1 MALYSS
7 LLTRC
12 LDQVATL
19 IDSNNEAM
27 QARCIPSAVPTE
39 LCERL
44 VERLAVANQLSD
56 GSLARVL
63 APRMTIL
70 RMNNISGSSTL
81 TPLAIQSAVET
92 SPELEVFEAAGN
104 RLTDATIDMLCSE
117 PRCDYL
123 RVLNLSSC
131 DLDACQAKRI
141 VESCRFLQVLDLS
154 NNDRIDGSVVFS
166 SSNPNPRNRAS
177 TSVAAHDSGR
187 ISRKRKRSLSASSY
201 DGPVASTDQSHVCDC
216 GQHDSECPAHP
227 PVKRRPVNI
236 NVPDSMDVSTPV
248 DASVPLNIQKQFFLY
263 QLNISGSSETVDD
276 HAVQCIAA
284 AFPSLTELDLTNC
297 RKVTNLTPLL
307 KQCPQLC
314 VLNISGTNVSFAK
327 SRDAPPLSSL
337 EEFRYSGSGCIDTA
351 FEGFISG
358 CTSSLRVLE
367 LRNKVFEDPS
377 LLSRVLEFTT
387 SLSHL
392 DLYGS
397 DADGSMLRP
406 LVSNKS
412 LRSTLSS
419 LNLGC
424 CIEMSTADWI
434 DALAPLH
441 SGSVSFSALSSFCVS
456 GLKDRIPIESLVLLG
471 RNSPNVV
478 SLSLG
483 HVSDTSTLRQPE
495 VAQILSAF
503 PRLHSLEV
511 WSCESISLTLL
522 SMIPQVLCRSI
533 ESVQVCSL
541 QARAERRDP
550 HADQEDQHEHYRHLL
565 PPRVSSLTLH
575 QLSRLQRSFPK
586 IAFKIWQHSVQGEKF
601 YQEIN
606 PSRSPSTT
614 KVSSVR
620 FEVSRIQDPLL
631 ADDLDETYD
640 SDDVLLAEAYCR
652 VSVVVDGSHIWAN
665 ENSISLD
672 VLSKTVP
679 RPQDCCAS
687 SASQVF
693 FGGSVPLVRDWCCE
707 CNIDDFAG
715 VLYSADRDHVNWH
728 IREPGPEMFL
738 RFNRAQYVAA
748 AHSARVQLES
758 LLAQIRSER
767 AAARITASNN

>member
-1 MALYSS
+1 VCPAF
-7 LLTRC
+7 
-12 LDQVATL
+12 V
-19 IDSNNEAM
+19 
-27 QARCIPSAVPTE
+27 
-39 LCERL
+39 
-44 VERLAVANQLSD
+44 
-56 GSLARVL
+56 
-63 APRMTIL
+63 
-70 RMNNISGSSTL
+70 
-81 TPLAIQSAVET
+81 QS

-104 RLTDATIDMLCSE
+104 RLTDATIDLLCSE

-131 DLDACQAKRI
+131 DLDASQAKRI

-154 NNDRIDGSVVFS
+154 NNDRIDGSVVFLS
-166 SSNPNPRNRAS
+166 SYPNTRYRVS
-177 TSVAAHDSGR
+177 TSAHDSGR

-201 DGPVASTDQSHVCDC
+201 DAVSGPDQSHLCDC
-216 GQHDSECPAHP
+216 GHHDAANECPAHP
-227 PVKRRPVNI
+227 PVKRRLVNVAAI
-236 NVPDSMDVSTPV
+236 NDSMDASAPMDT
-248 DASVPLNIQKQFFLY
+248 ATSVPLDIQKQFLLY
-263 QLNISGSSETVDD
+263 KLNISGSAETVDD
-276 HAVQCIAA
+276 LTVQCIAA
-284 AFPSLTELDLTNC
+284 AFPSLTELDLSNC
-297 RKVTNLTPLL
+297 RKVTNLSPILQ
-307 KQCPQLC
+307 KCSQLS

-327 SRDAPPLSSL
+327 SRDAPAPSNL

-351 FEGFISG
+351 FEDFISG
-358 CTSSLRVLE
+358 CTSSLRILE

-377 LLSRVLEFTT
+377 MLSRVLEFTS

-397 DADGSMLRP
+397 DVDGSMLRP
-406 LVSNKS
+406 LIANKS
-412 LRSTLSS
+412 LRSTLTS
-419 LNLGC
+419 LNLGS
-424 CIEMSTADWI
+424 CIEMSTVDWM
-434 DALAPLH
+434 DALALLH
-441 SGSVSFSALSSFCVS
+441 SGSVSFSGLSSFCIS
-456 GLKDRIPIESLVLLG
+456 GLKDRIPLDSLALLG

-503 PRLHSLEV
+503 PHLRNLEV

-522 SMIPQVLCRSI
+522 SMIPQVLCRNI
-533 ESVQVCSL
+533 ESIQVCSL

-550 HADQEDQHEHYRHLL
+550 HADHEDEHDHRHLV

-575 QLSRLQRSFPK
+575 QVSRLQRSFPK
-586 IAFKIWQHSVQGEKF
+586 ISFKIWQHSVQGDKF

-606 PSRSPSTT
+606 PKSPSAS

-620 FEVSRIQDPLL
+620 FQVSRIEDPLL
-631 ADDLDETYD
+631 ADDLDETHD

-652 VSVVVDGSHIWAN
+652 VSVVVDGSHIWTN

-679 RPQDCCAS
+679 RPEDCCTK

-715 VLYSADRDHVNWH
+715 VVFSADRDHINWH

-748 AHSARVQLES
+748 AHSARAQLES